1 MYNSNVLNF
10 LKKNFYIINMI
21 KKLIFLYIYI
31 YIYIYT
37 YTQLIKNYLL
47 I

>member
-10 LKKNFYIINMI
+10 LKNFYIKNMI
-21 KKLIFLYIYI
+21 KKINFSI

>member
-10 LKKNFYIINMI
+10 LKNFYIKNMI
-21 KKLIFLYIYI
+21 KKKLIFL